1 MAAGTV
7 RQFAAFGAGAS
18 VNTAPT
24 NVFFLTGSQSNLW
37 VNNNRPN
44 LYRETDS
51 TQFKDARWFNGGG
64 GALLGDGSFSSTGY
78 IVGANTSLFPTT
90 DGGGSESYV
99 FVWGFDVVEQSNA
112 TYTNFINM
120 ASYVTG
126 TSYSTVDGA
135 TAGLTTLGYYYG
147 YQADASATN
156 DFRETNLSGAQP
168 G

>member
-18 VNTAPT
+18 VGSAPT
-24 NVFFLTGSQSNLW
+24 NVYFLTGSQSNLW
-37 VNNNRPN
+37 VNKNRPN
-44 LYRETDS
+44 LYKETDS

-64 GALLGDGSFSSTGY
+64 AFETTGY
-78 IVGANTSLFPTT
+78 IVGANTSLTPTT
-90 DGGGSESYV
+90 DGGGSDSYV
-99 FVWGFDVVEQSNA
+99 FVWGFEVTEASNVTA
-112 TYTNFINM
+112 VNFYNM

-126 TSYSTVDGA
+126 TSYSTVSDA

-147 YQADASATN
+147 YDASAGAE
-156 DFRETNLSGAQP
+156 DFKETNLTGAIP

>member
-18 VNTAPT
+18 VGAAPT
-24 NVFFLTGSQSNLW
+24 NVFFLTGSQSDLW

-64 GALLGDGSFSSTGY
+64 TFDSIGY

-99 FVWGFDVVEQSNA
+99 FVWGFDVVEASNVTA
-112 TYTNFINM
+112 NNFINM

-126 TSYSTVDGA
+126 TSYGTLAAA

-147 YQADASATN
+147 YQVDGLSEN

>member
-7 RQFAAFGAGAS
+7 RQFAAFGSGAS
-18 VNTAPT
+18 TATAPT
-24 NVFFLTGSQSNLW
+24 NVYFLTGSQSNLW
-37 VNNNRPN
+37 VNKNRPN

-64 GALLGDGSFSSTGY
+64 AFDTTGY
-78 IVGANTSLFPTT
+78 IVGANTSFTPTT
-90 DGGGSESYV
+90 DGGGSNSYV
-99 FVWGFDVVEQSNA
+99 FVWGFEVTEQSNV
-112 TYTNFINM
+112 TSTNFINM

-126 TSYSTVDGA
+126 TSYATNAAA

-147 YQADASATN
+147 YDASAGAN
-156 DFRETNLSGAQP
+156 DFRESNLTGAVP

>member
-7 RQFAAFGAGAS
+7 RQFAAFGAAAS
-18 VNTAPT
+18 VGSAPT
-24 NVFFLTGSQSNLW
+24 NVYFLTGSQSNLW

-44 LYRETDS
+44 LYRETNS

-64 GALLGDGSFSSTGY
+64 TFDSIGY
-78 IVGANTSLFPTT
+78 IVGANTSLTPTT
-90 DGGGSESYV
+90 DGGGSDSYV
-99 FVWGFDVVEQSNA
+99 FVWGFDVVEQSNI
-112 TYTNFINM
+112 TLSNFINM

-126 TSYSTVDGA
+126 TSYSTVAGA

-147 YQADASATN
+147 YQVDGTSPN

>member
-18 VNTAPT
+18 VGAAPT

-37 VNNNRPN
+37 VNKDRPN

-64 GALLGDGSFSSTGY
+64 AFSTTGY